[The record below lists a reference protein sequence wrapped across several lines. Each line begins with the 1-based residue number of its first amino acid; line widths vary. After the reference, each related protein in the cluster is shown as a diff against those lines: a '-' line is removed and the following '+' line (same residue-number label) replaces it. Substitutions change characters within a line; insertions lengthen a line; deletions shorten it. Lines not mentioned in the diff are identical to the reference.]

1 MLDYFLDSNILQES
15 INITDI
21 LNDFLTDHSPI
32 FHSLPKNMGISRG
45 KGLWK
50 FSKSLC
56 DKSNFVSKLK
66 YHLKVIS
73 NTMSSEKIT
82 AEQLFRSEVYK
93 I

>member
-1 MLDYFLDSNILQES
+1 
-15 INITDI
+15 
-21 LNDFLTDHSPI
+21 
-32 FHSLPKNMGISRG
+32 MGISRG

-73 NTMSSEKIT
+73 NTMSSEQIT

-93 I
+93 IWNKKIFYSFFKKKKMPKDMCQNCAFRE